1 MATIAST
8 PDRPRRA
15 RKKKEARRW
24 LREAQ
29 AILLLAA
36 AGFGL
41 VALATFDPA
50 LAPGVQRGPVGPVGV
65 WLGWAFFLVQAAL
78 VVLSIAAAEAFS
90 GIWPSSSKMRAEFS
104 LRAAI

>member
-8 PDRPRRA
+8 PDRPRHA

-50 LAPGVQRGPVGPVGV
+50 LAPGVQHGPVGPVGV
-65 WLGWAFFLVQAAL
+65 
-78 VVLSIAAAEAFS
+78 
-90 GIWPSSSKMRAEFS
+90 
-104 LRAAI
+104 